1 MKTHI
6 LRLFFQAEKFGFS
19 VRLGGVR
26 CTLIPPIIGRAV
38 VYAAL
43 LSMLS
48 TGLTLTYMTTKVPNF
63 AHANFAVLGTYFTLI
78 FAKILNLNPYLGILS
93 GFLLGG
99 AAALVLYVFV
109 LKPLLD
115 RDANYIV
122 LMVATVAYDMIL
134 YSVINILADSLNQ
147 MYKVTTKLFIL
158 ESLDFEVM
166 GLRGL
171 FIVAPVSAIIMVTAL
186 YLLLNKTKFGIGM
199 RAAIENPSLASVV
212 GINVNL
218 TYAFSWFISGGLAG
232 VAGALMPLWLMCNPD
247 VGVRLI
253 VSVFAASIVGGLSSI
268 YGAFI
273 GGLVIGLAEILG
285 TGYLSLS
292 IGTWVIPYRPVIPLL
307 IMAITLLF
315 APQGLTGLKSKL
327 SRREA

>member
-1 MKTHI
+1 
-6 LRLFFQAEKFGFS
+6 
-19 VRLGGVR
+19 
-26 CTLIPPIIGRAV
+26 
-38 VYAAL
+38 
-43 LSMLS
+43 
-48 TGLTLTYMTTKVPNF
+48 
-63 AHANFAVLGTYFTLI
+63 
-78 FAKILNLNPYLGILS
+78 
-93 GFLLGG
+93 
-99 AAALVLYVFV
+99 
-109 LKPLLD
+109 
-115 RDANYIV
+115 
-122 LMVATVAYDMIL
+122 AYDMIL

-147 MYKVTTKLFIL
+147 VYKVTTKLFIL